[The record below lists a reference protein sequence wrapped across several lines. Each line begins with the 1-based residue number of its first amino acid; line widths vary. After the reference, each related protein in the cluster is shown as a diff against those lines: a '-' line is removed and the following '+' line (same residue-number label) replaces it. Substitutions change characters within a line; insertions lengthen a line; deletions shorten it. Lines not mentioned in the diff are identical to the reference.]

1 MPSRFRQEAAVK
13 DTHPHFMK
21 DQYVPVP
28 GSEQQDMLLSRRA
41 LASLEHGITDHISAS
56 LPCPRENQMMS
67 CYL

>member
-13 DTHPHFMK
+13 DTHLHFMK

-41 LASLEHGITDHISAS
+41 LHPWSMASQIT
-56 LPCPRENQMMS
+56 LPPLCHAPGKTK
-67 CYL
+67 